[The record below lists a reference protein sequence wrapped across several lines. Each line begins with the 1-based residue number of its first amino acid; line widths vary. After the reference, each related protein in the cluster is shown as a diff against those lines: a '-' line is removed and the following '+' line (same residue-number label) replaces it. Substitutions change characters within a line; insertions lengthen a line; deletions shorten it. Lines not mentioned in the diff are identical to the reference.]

1 MADPIFYEP
10 LLNVTV
16 GQIADLTNGVLVDS
30 SLANRPVVR
39 LASLADAG
47 PDALVFIDGKKNAQ
61 NLEGLKA
68 AGVLCTDEVK
78 ASVPKN
84 VAVIVS
90 RHPQQDFAAIGR
102 ALYPRAVNAHLWS
115 GEETGVS
122 PHAIIDPTAE
132 IEDGVTIEPGV
143 IIGKRVSIGAGTVIA
158 ASVVIGNGCKIGRD
172 CYIAP
177 SCSVQY
183 AFLGNRVLLH
193 PGVRIGQDGFGYVS
207 GKAGLDKM
215 PQLGR
220 VIIQDNVEIG
230 ANTTIDRGALADT
243 VIGEGTKID
252 NLVQIA
258 HNVRIGRHCVIAAQ
272 CGISGSVVL
281 GDMTMLGGSVGI
293 KDHVNIGSRVEIA
306 AASGVM
312 NDIPDGER
320 WAGAPAQPF
329 KQWFREIASVR
340 AMTRTKK
347 ESSSDE

>member
-1 MADPIFYEP
+1 MADPIFYDP

-30 SLANRPVVR
+30 SLAERPVTR
-39 LASLADAG
+39 LASLSQSG
-47 PDALVFIDGKKNAQ
+47 PDAVVFVESKKHAQELGKLNA
-61 NLEGLKA
+61 A
-68 AGVLCTDEVK
+68 CVLCTEEIRPLI
-78 ASVPKN
+78 PKK
-84 VAVIVS
+84 VAIIVT

-102 ALYPRAVNAHLWS
+102 ALYPNAVKAHLWT
-115 GEETGVS
+115 GQTGVS
-122 PHAIIDPTAE
+122 THAIIHESAE
-132 IEDGVTIEPGV
+132 IEDDVTIEAGV
-143 IIGKRVSIGAGTVIA
+143 VIGSNVSIGAGTVIA
-158 ASVVIGNGCKIGRD
+158 ANVVIGNGCKIGRD
-172 CYIAP
+172 CYIGP
-177 SCSVQY
+177 GSSIQY

-193 PGVRIGQDGFGYVS
+193 PGVRIGQDGFGYV
-207 GKAGLDKM
+207 AGRTGLAKM

-220 VIIQDNVEIG
+220 AVVQDDVEIG

-258 HNVRIGRHCVIAAQ
+258 HNVTIGRHCVIAAQ

-281 GDMTMLGGSVGI
+281 GDLTRLGGSVGI
-293 KDHVNIGSRVEIA
+293 KDHVNIGTGVEIA

-312 NDIPDGER
+312 SDIPDGER
-320 WAGAPAQPF
+320 WAGAPAQPL

-347 ESSSDE
+347 ENNSDE

>member
-10 LLNVTV
+10 LENVTI
-16 GQIADLTNGVLVDS
+16 GQIAGLTNGVLVDT
-30 SLANRPVVR
+30 SLANRPVKR
-39 LASLADAG
+39 LASISDSG
-47 PDALVFIDGKKNAQ
+47 PDALVFLESKKHAQ
-61 NLEGLKA
+61 NLASLKA
-68 AGVLCTDEVK
+68 AGILCTDDLK
-78 ASVPKN
+78 PSVPRN
-84 VAVIVS
+84 VAIIVT
-90 RHPQQDFAAIGR
+90 RHPQQDFAAVGR
-102 ALYPRAVNAHLWS
+102 ALYPNAVNAHLWS
-115 GEETGVS
+115 GQAGVS
-122 PHAIIDPTAE
+122 EHAIVDPTAE
-132 IEDGVTIEPGV
+132 IEDNVTIEPGA
-143 IIGKRVSIGAGTVIA
+143 IIGAKVSIGAGTVIA
-158 ASVVIGNGCKIGRD
+158 ANVVIGNGCKIGRD
-172 CYIAP
+172 CYVAP
-177 SCSVQY
+177 NSSIQY

-207 GKAGLDKM
+207 GKTGLEKM

-258 HNVRIGRHCVIAAQ
+258 HNVRVGRHCVIAAQ
-272 CGISGSVVL
+272 CGISGSVEL

-293 KDHVNIGSRVEIA
+293 ADHVKIGSRVEIA

-312 NDIPDGER
+312 NNIPDGER

-347 ESSSDE
+347 ESGADE

>member
-1 MADPIFYEP
+1 MADPIFYDP
-10 LLNVTV
+10 LSNVTI

-30 SLANRPVVR
+30 SFANRPVAR
-39 LASLADAG
+39 LAALSDAG
-47 PDALVFIDGKKNAQ
+47 PDALVFIESKKSTLDLGGLNA
-61 NLEGLKA
+61 A
-68 AGVLCTDEVK
+68 CVLCTEEVK
-78 ASVPKN
+78 PSVPKR
-84 VAVIVS
+84 VAIILS
-90 RHPQQDFAAIGR
+90 RHPQRDFAAIGR
-102 ALYPRAVNAHLWS
+102 ALYPNAVNAHLWS
-115 GEETGVS
+115 GQTGIS
-122 PHAIIDPTAE
+122 PHAIVHESAE
-132 IEDGVTIEPGV
+132 IEDGVTIEPGA
-143 IIGKRVSIGAGTVIA
+143 IIGRNVSIGSGTVIA

-177 SCSVQY
+177 SCSIQY

-193 PGVRIGQDGFGYVS
+193 PGVRVGQDGFGYVP

-230 ANTTIDRGALADT
+230 ANTTVDRGALADT
-243 VIGEGTKID
+243 IIGEGTKID

-258 HNVRIGRHCVIAAQ
+258 HNVQIGRHCVIAAQ
-272 CGISGSVVL
+272 CGISGSVIL
-281 GDMTMLGGSVGI
+281 GDLTRLGGSVGI
-293 KDHVNIGSRVEIA
+293 KDHVNIGSGVEIA

>member
-1 MADPIFYEP
+1 MADPKFYEP
-10 LLNVTV
+10 LLNVTI
-16 GQIADLTNGVLVDS
+16 GQIAGLTNGVLVDS
-30 SLANRPVVR
+30 SLANRTVKR

-47 PDALVFIDGKKNAQ
+47 PDALVFIENKKHATD
-61 NLEGLKA
+61 LGSLKA
-68 AGVLCTDEVK
+68 AGVLCTEEIK
-78 ASVPKN
+78 SSVPKK
-84 VAVIVS
+84 VAIIVT

-102 ALYPRAVNAHLWS
+102 ALYPNAVNAHLWS
-115 GEETGVS
+115 GQEGIS
-122 PHAIIDPTAE
+122 IHAIVHPTAE
-132 IEDGVTIEPGV
+132 IENDVTIEPGA
-143 IIGKRVSIGAGTVIA
+143 IIGSNVSIGSGTVIA
-158 ASVVIGNGCKIGRD
+158 ANVVIGNGCKLGRD
-172 CYIAP
+172 CYVAP
-177 SCSVQY
+177 SCSIQY

-193 PGVRIGQDGFGYVS
+193 PGVRIGQDGFGYVA
-207 GKAGLDKM
+207 GRAGLEKM

-230 ANTTIDRGALADT
+230 ANTTVDRGALADT
-243 VIGEGTKID
+243 IIGEGTKID

-281 GDMTMLGGSVGI
+281 GDMTKLGGSVGI
-293 KDHVNIGSRVEIA
+293 KDHVSVGSRVEIA

-347 ESSSDE
+347 ESGSDE

>member
-10 LLNVTV
+10 LLNVTI
-16 GQIADLTNGVLVDS
+16 GQIAGLTNGVLVDS
-30 SLANRPVVR
+30 SLANRPILR

-47 PDALVFIDGKKNAQ
+47 PDALVFIESKKRALDLSGLNA
-61 NLEGLKA
+61 A
-68 AGVLCTDEVK
+68 CVLCTEDVK
-78 ASVPKN
+78 PSIPKN
-84 VAVIVS
+84 VAIIVT
-90 RHPQQDFAAIGR
+90 RHPQQDFASIGR
-102 ALYPRAVNAHLWS
+102 ALYPNAVNAHLWS
-115 GEETGVS
+115 GQTGVS
-122 PHAIIDPTAE
+122 VHAIVHPSAE
-132 IEDGVTIEPGV
+132 IEDGVTIEPGA
-143 IIGKRVSIGAGTVIA
+143 IIGSNVSIGSGTVIA
-158 ASVVIGNGCKIGRD
+158 ANVVIGNGCKIGRD
-172 CYIAP
+172 CYVAP
-177 SCSVQY
+177 SCSIQY

-193 PGVRIGQDGFGYVS
+193 PGVRIGQDGFGYVP

-230 ANTTIDRGALADT
+230 ANTTVDRGALADT
-243 VIGEGTKID
+243 IIGEGTKID

-258 HNVRIGRHCVIAAQ
+258 HNVQIGRHCVIAAQ
-272 CGISGSVVL
+272 CGISGSVIL
-281 GDMTMLGGSVGI
+281 GDMTRLGGSVGI
-293 KDHVNIGSRVEIA
+293 KDHVTIGASVEIA

-347 ESSSDE
+347 EGSSDE

>member
-10 LLNVTV
+10 LLNVTI
-16 GQIADLTNGVLVDS
+16 GQIAGLTNGVLVDS
-30 SLANRPVVR
+30 SLANRPVSR
-39 LASLADAG
+39 LTSLADAG
-47 PDALVFIDGKKNAQ
+47 PDALVFIESKKHA
-61 NLEGLKA
+61 LDLGGLTA
-68 AGVLCTDEVK
+68 ACVLCTEEIK
-78 ASVPKN
+78 PKIPKN
-84 VAVIVS
+84 VAIIVT

-102 ALYPRAVNAHLWS
+102 ALYPNAVNAHLWS
-115 GEETGVS
+115 GQTGISV
-122 PHAIIDPTAE
+122 HAIVHESAE
-132 IEDGVTIEPGV
+132 IEDGVTIEPGA
-143 IIGKRVSIGAGTVIA
+143 IIGRNVSIGSRTVIA
-158 ASVVIGNGCKIGRD
+158 ANVVIGNGCKIGRD
-172 CYIAP
+172 CYVAP
-177 SCSVQY
+177 SCSIQY

-193 PGVRIGQDGFGYVS
+193 PGVRIGQDGFGYVP

-230 ANTTIDRGALADT
+230 ANTTVDRGALADT
-243 VIGEGTKID
+243 IIGEGTKID

-258 HNVRIGRHCVIAAQ
+258 HNVQIGRHCVIAAQ
-272 CGISGSVVL
+272 CGISGSVIL
-281 GDMTMLGGSVGI
+281 GDMTRLGGSVGI
-293 KDHVNIGSRVEIA
+293 KDHVTIGASVEIA

>member
-10 LLNVTV
+10 LENVTI
-16 GQIADLTNGVLVDS
+16 GQIAGLTNGVLVDT
-30 SLANRPVVR
+30 SLANRTVKR
-39 LASLADAG
+39 LASLSDSG
-47 PDALVFIDGKKNAQ
+47 PDALVFIENKKHAQ
-61 NLEGLKA
+61 NLAGLKA
-68 AGVLCTDEVK
+68 AGILCTDDIK
-78 ASVPKN
+78 ASVPRN
-84 VAVIVS
+84 VAIIVT

-102 ALYPRAVNAHLWS
+102 ALYPNAVSAHLWS
-115 GEETGVS
+115 GQTGIS
-122 PHAIIDPTAE
+122 AHAIIDSSAE
-132 IEDGVTIEPGV
+132 IEDNVTIEAGA
-143 IIGKRVSIGAGTVIA
+143 IIGAKVSIGSGTVIA
-158 ASVVIGNGCKIGRD
+158 ANVVIGNGCKIGRD
-172 CYIAP
+172 CYVAP
-177 SCSVQY
+177 NSSVQY

-193 PGVRIGQDGFGYVS
+193 PGVRVGQDGFGYVS
-207 GKAGLDKM
+207 GKAGLEKM

-220 VIIQDNVEIG
+220 VIIQDDVEIG

-243 VIGEGTKID
+243 VVGEGTKID

-272 CGISGSVVL
+272 CGISGSVEL

-293 KDHVNIGSRVEIA
+293 ADHVKIGSRVEIA

-312 NDIPDGER
+312 NNIPDGER

-347 ESSSDE
+347 ESGADE

>member
-30 SLANRPVVR
+30 SLAKRPVSR
-39 LASLADAG
+39 LAPLSDAG
-47 PDALVFIDGKKNAQ
+47 PDFLVFIESKKLELDLSGLNA
-61 NLEGLKA
+61 A
-68 AGVLCTDEVK
+68 VVLCTDEVK
-78 ASVPKN
+78 ARVPKN
-84 VAVIVS
+84 VAIIVA
-90 RHPQQDFAAIGR
+90 RYPQQEFAAVGR
-102 ALYPRAVNAHLWS
+102 ALYPNAVNAHLWS
-115 GEETGVS
+115 GQTGIS
-122 PHAIIDPTAE
+122 NHAIVHPTAE
-132 IEDGVTIEPGV
+132 VEDGVTIEPGA
-143 IIGKRVSIGAGTVIA
+143 IIGSNVSIGSGTVIA
-158 ASVVIGNGCKIGRD
+158 ANVVIGNGCKIGRD

-183 AFLGNRVLLH
+183 ALLGNRVLLH
-193 PGVRIGQDGFGYVS
+193 PGVRIGQDGFGYVP
-207 GKAGLDKM
+207 GRAGLEKM

-230 ANTTIDRGALADT
+230 ANTTVDRGALTDT
-243 VIGEGTKID
+243 IIGEGTKID

-258 HNVRIGRHCVIAAQ
+258 HNVQIGRHCVIAAQ
-272 CGISGSVVL
+272 CGISGSVIL
-281 GDMTMLGGSVGI
+281 GDMARLGGSVGI
-293 KDHVNIGSRVEIA
+293 KDHVTIGASVEIA

-347 ESSSDE
+347 ESGSDE

>member
-10 LLNVTV
+10 LVNVTI
-16 GQIADLTNGVLVDS
+16 GQIAGLTNGILVDR
-30 SLANRPVVR
+30 SLADRPVSR
-39 LASLADAG
+39 LASLSDAG
-47 PDALVFIDGKKNAQ
+47 PDALVFIESKKHA
-61 NLEGLKA
+61 LDLGGLKA
-68 AGVLCTDEVK
+68 AGVLCTDEIK
-78 ASVPKN
+78 ANIPKN
-84 VAVIVS
+84 IAIIVT

-102 ALYPRAVNAHLWS
+102 ALYPNAVNAHLWS
-115 GEETGVS
+115 GQTGISV
-122 PHAIIDPTAE
+122 HAIVHETAE
-132 IEDGVTIEPGV
+132 IEDGVTIEPGA
-143 IIGKRVSIGAGTVIA
+143 IIGSNVSIGARTVIA
-158 ASVVIGNGCKIGRD
+158 ANVVIGNGCKIGRD
-172 CYIAP
+172 CYVAP
-177 SCSVQY
+177 SCSIQY

-193 PGVRIGQDGFGYVS
+193 PGVRIGQDGFGYVP

-230 ANTTIDRGALADT
+230 ANTTVDRGALADT
-243 VIGEGTKID
+243 IIGEGTKID

-258 HNVRIGRHCVIAAQ
+258 HNVHIGRHCVIAAQ

-281 GDMTMLGGSVGI
+281 GDMTRLGGSVGI
-293 KDHVNIGSRVEIA
+293 KDHVNIGSGVEIA

-347 ESSSDE
+347 ESDVDE

>member
-10 LLNVTV
+10 LLNVTI
-16 GQIADLTNGVLVDS
+16 GQIVDLTNGVLVDG
-30 SLANRPVVR
+30 SLANRPVSR
-39 LASLADAG
+39 LAPLSDSG
-47 PDALVFIDGKKNAQ
+47 PDALVFIESKKSVLDLSGLNA
-61 NLEGLKA
+61 A
-68 AGVLCTDEVK
+68 CVLCTDEVK
-78 ASVPKN
+78 SSVPKN
-84 VAVIVS
+84 VAIIVT
-90 RHPQQDFAAIGR
+90 RHPQQDFAAVGR
-102 ALYPRAVNAHLWS
+102 ALYPNAVNAHLWS
-115 GEETGVS
+115 GQTGISV
-122 PHAIIDPTAE
+122 HAIIHETAE
-132 IEDGVTIEPGV
+132 IESDVTIEPGA
-143 IIGKRVSIGAGTVIA
+143 IIGSNVSIGSGTVIA
-158 ASVVIGNGCKIGRD
+158 ANVVIGNGCKIGRD
-172 CYIAP
+172 CYVAP
-177 SCSVQY
+177 SCSIQY

-193 PGVRIGQDGFGYVS
+193 PGVRIGQDGFGYVP

-230 ANTTIDRGALADT
+230 ANTTVDRGALTDT
-243 VIGEGTKID
+243 IIGEGTKID

-258 HNVRIGRHCVIAAQ
+258 HNVHIGRHCVIAAQ

-281 GDMTMLGGSVGI
+281 GDMTRLGGSVGI
-293 KDHVNIGSRVEIA
+293 KDHVNIGSGVEIA

-340 AMTRTKK
+340 AMSRPKK